1 MYRILYH
8 TADGRIETC
17 RKMSDSL
24 LAQQLKLTP
33 QLASIDGFVA
43 DKSVKKVNL
52 DTLELEDVVNTMIT
66 VDPMHYL
73 RLHRNKKL
81 QACDWT
87 QGADSPLSDSKKTE
101 WATYRQALRDL
112 PSTNSA
118 SAYKQIVWPTP
129 PS

>member
-33 QLASIDGFVA
+33 QLASIDGYVA

-52 DTLELEDVVNTMIT
+52 DTLELEDVVNTQIT

-87 QGADSPLSDSKKTE
+87 QGVDSPLTDAKKTE
-101 WATYRQALRDL
+101 WANYRQSLRNL
-112 PSTNSA
+112 PNGLTLNSIED
-118 SAYKQIVWPTP
+118 IVWPTQP
-129 PS
+129 E

>member
-1 MYRILYH
+1 
-8 TADGRIETC
+8 
-17 RKMSDSL
+17 MSDSL

-52 DTLELEDVVNTMIT
+52 DTLELEDVVNTLIT

-87 QGADSPLSDSKKTE
+87 QGADSPLTDAKKTE
-101 WATYRQALRDL
+101 WATYRQSLRNL
-112 PSTNSA
+112 PNGLTLNSIED
-118 SAYKQIVWPTP
+118 IVWPTQP
-129 PS
+129 E